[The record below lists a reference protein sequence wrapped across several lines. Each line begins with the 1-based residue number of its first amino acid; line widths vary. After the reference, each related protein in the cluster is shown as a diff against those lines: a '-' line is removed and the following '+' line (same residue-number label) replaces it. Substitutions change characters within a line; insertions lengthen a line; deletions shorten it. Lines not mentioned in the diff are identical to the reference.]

1 MILQRSL
8 VRCLLFLTLLFG
20 FAMSVPSAKAQNAV
34 SIGSSVVAVTLGSNT
49 TITITCAISDPQHQP
64 PSDFANDIGV
74 SGPDGFG
81 SGGGSAVSGG
91 GNTIIVTH
99 TMPVP
104 PYVGTYTA
112 TCLGLSV
119 RFSVEP

>member
-8 VRCLLFLTLLFG
+8 VRCLLFPSLLFG
-20 FAMSVPSAKAQNAV
+20 LVLLVPSAKAQNAV
-34 SIGSSVVAVTLGSNT
+34 SIGSSVVSVTLGSNT
-49 TITITCAISDPQHQP
+49 PITITCAISDPQHQL

-99 TMPVP
+99 TMAVP

-112 TCLGLSV
+112 SCLGLST
-119 RFSVEP
+119 RFNVVS

>member
-1 MILQRSL
+1 MILQSNL
-8 VRCLLFLTLLFG
+8 VRLLLFPTLLFG
-20 FAMSVPSAKAQNAV
+20 LALSVPSARAQNVV
-34 SIGSSVVAVTLGSNT
+34 SLTSSVETVTLGSST
-49 TITITCAISDPQHQP
+49 RITLTCTISDPQHEP
-64 PSDFANDIGV
+64 PSDFEDDISI
-74 SGPDGFG
+74 SGPDGFD

-91 GNTIIVTH
+91 GNAIIVTH
-99 TMPVP
+99 EMAVP